1 MTAEEERA
9 AIVAWLNNCRAEHEK
24 HAHRKGQKSARRHH
38 IDACRLARTMRPD
51 AAYRDRRL
59 AQFDSARRERYWRNV
74 L

>member
-1 MTAEEERA
+1 MD
-9 AIVAWLNNCRAEHEK
+9 WL
-24 HAHRKGQKSARRHH
+24 RKIIIRR
-38 IDACRLARTMRPD
+38 RLARTMRPD

>member
-38 IDACRLARTMRPD
+38 IDACRFISEGIANAEHHKP
-51 AAYRDRRL
+51 YN
-59 AQFDSARRERYWRNV
+59 QGEN
-74 L
+74 